1 MATKDINVGVIGAS
15 GYTGSDLI
23 RMLSGH
29 PKIDLKYASA
39 NNHAGQ
45 RIGEIYPYLNGKV
58 DLFLEKWEDINWSAV
73 DVIFSCL
80 PHGIFHEI
88 FPNLPAEKI
97 IIDLSADFRLS
108 SAKDYAQ
115 WYNFEHK
122 SVETINH
129 FVYGL
134 TELNRS
140 NIRKS
145 EKVACPGCYPT
156 ATLLALY
163 PLIADD
169 LIEINHITID
179 AKSGIS
185 GAGRSPKRELLF
197 SEISESFRPYSV
209 TGHRH
214 IIEIEQQ
221 LMLHSKNNIK
231 INFIPHLVPMNRGE
245 LVTSHVRLSKDIK
258 LNEII
263 KIYQS
268 KYRNDNFINIM
279 SNGNVPNT
287 INVRGTNN
295 CDIAVIPG
303 RVDKTL
309 IIISAIDNLVKG
321 SSGQAIQNM
330 NLIHGWPE
338 ELGLHQISIF
348 P

>member
-23 RMLSGH
+23 RMLSDH
-29 PKIDLKYASA
+29 PKTDLKYVSA
-39 NNHAGQ
+39 NNHAGK
-45 RIGEIYPYLNGKV
+45 RIGEIYPYLNRKV
-58 DLFLEKWEDINWSAV
+58 DLFLEKWEDINWSGV

-80 PHGIFHEI
+80 PHGIFHEV
-88 FPNLPAEKI
+88 FQQLPAEKI

-108 SAKDYAQ
+108 SAKDYAY

-122 SVETINH
+122 SIKELNQ

-134 TELNRS
+134 TELNRTK
-140 NIRKS
+140 IRKS
-145 EKVACPGCYPT
+145 RMVACPGCYPT

-169 LIEINHITID
+169 LIDLNHISID
-179 AKSGIS
+179 AKSGVS
-185 GAGRSPKRELLF
+185 GAGRSPKRDLLF

-221 LMLHSKNNIK
+221 LMLLSKNDIK

-245 LVTSHVRLSKDIK
+245 LVTSHVRLNKDIE

-303 RVDKTL
+303 RVAQTL

-338 ELGLHQISIF
+338 ELGLGQISIF

>member
-1 MATKDINVGVIGAS
+1 MTTRDITIGVIGAS

-23 RMLSGH
+23 RLLLTH
-29 PKIDLKYASA
+29 PKVNLKYVSA

-45 RIGEIYPYLNGKV
+45 RINEIFPYLNGKV
-58 DLFLEKWEDINWSAV
+58 DLLLEKWENINWSNV

-80 PHGIFHEI
+80 PHGIFHEV
-88 FPNLPAEKI
+88 FQGLPKEKT

-108 SAKDYAQ
+108 NAENYKS

-122 SVETINH
+122 STDAINQ

-140 NIRKS
+140 EIRKS
-145 EKVACPGCYPT
+145 TMIACPGCYPT
-156 ATLLALY
+156 ATLLSLY
-163 PLIADD
+163 PLIKND
-169 LIEINHITID
+169 LIDLSHITID
-179 AKSGIS
+179 AKSGVS
-185 GAGRSPKRELLF
+185 GAGRSPKRDILF

-209 TGHRH
+209 IGHRH
-214 IIEIEQQ
+214 IPEIESQI
-221 LMLHSKNNIK
+221 KNYSQSDVK

-245 LVTSHVRLSKDIK
+245 LVTSHVRLKKHIDVDD
-258 LNEII
+258 II
-263 KIYQS
+263 KIYDS
-268 KYRNDNFINIM
+268 MYSSENFINILRD
-279 SNGNVPNT
+279 GNLPNT

-295 CDIAVIPG
+295 CHIAIIPG
-303 RVDKTL
+303 RVDQTL

-330 NLIHGWPE
+330 NLIYGWPE
-338 ELGLHQISIF
+338 NIGLDQISIF